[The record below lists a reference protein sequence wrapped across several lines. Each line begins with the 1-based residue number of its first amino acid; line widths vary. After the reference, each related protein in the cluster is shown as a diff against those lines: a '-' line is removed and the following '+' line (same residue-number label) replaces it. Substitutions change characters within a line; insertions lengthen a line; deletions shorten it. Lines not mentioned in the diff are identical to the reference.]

1 METSVFLARLFAVL
15 YLSVGLGMMVSRSFY
30 EKLLAEF
37 ATSRTAV
44 YLGGAMAL
52 AAGMLMLRVHSVWRA
67 DWSVVLTWL
76 AWAAVIKGILLLVVP
91 EVMLRL
97 SSDSARFLGFGR
109 IFALVLG
116 VFFAYFGFFAG
127 I

>member
-67 DWSVVLTWL
+67 DWSVDMVSLGRRDQGHPLT
-76 AWAAVIKGILLLVVP
+76 
-91 EVMLRL
+91 R
-97 SSDSARFLGFGR
+97 SSRGDAP
-109 IFALVLG
+109 AL
-116 VFFAYFGFFAG
+116 
-127 I
+127 